1 MPHFAP
7 RRFAF
12 DTVSLRTKPSV
23 LRMCDTRLH
32 ENDGFVR
39 GRRAAP
45 RNLLSRR
52 AAPHKVRAGWSG
64 GVCRTPRRRSP
75 KHRKAPDSH
84 LGSGAFLRIG
94 YVGARFCAVP
104 RGANPLK
111 SLGSAA
117 PLLRGHAE
125 KSLAATAPRSAGS
138 APAGHSAPRRGDASG
153 FPARSGDDASDYCLR
168 AGTARRNRQR
178 PLRPARGTAG
188 SYFAK
193 SKTAFRYSAA
203 AP

>member
-1 MPHFAP
+1 MTVLYAEGGLRPAISPAGGP
-7 RRFAF
+7 RLIR
-12 DTVSLRTKPSV
+12 R
-23 LRMCDTRLH
+23 
-32 ENDGFVR
+32 EQDGA
-39 GRRAAP
+39 GASAEP
-45 RNLLSRR
+45 RD
-52 AAPHKVRAGWSG
+52 AGAQSTG
-64 GVCRTPRRRSP
+64 
-75 KHRKAPDSH
+75 KAPDSH

-111 SLGSAA
+111 PLGSAA

-125 KSLAATAPRSAGS
+125 KSLAAIAPRSAGS

-153 FPARSGDDASDYCLR
+153 FPARLGDDASDYCLR
-168 AGTARRNRQR
+168 AGTARRNRQQ